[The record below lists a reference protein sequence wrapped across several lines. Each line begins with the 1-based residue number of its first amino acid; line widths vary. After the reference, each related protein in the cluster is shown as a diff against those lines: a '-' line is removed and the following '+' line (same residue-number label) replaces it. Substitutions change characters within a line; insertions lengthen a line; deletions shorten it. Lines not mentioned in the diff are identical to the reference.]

1 MPIVKLAGYQG
12 PNSILTKAM
21 GDLAKH
27 LEGSAFGAELH
38 TEVNVTSNGETA
50 QSLFDSVAAGDRQ
63 ICYMASGYLA
73 GKVSE
78 LNVLDLAFSV
88 SDRRQAL
95 AKLDALAGDLISA
108 AVHEKSNFKVL
119 GFWDNGF
126 RHVSNGVRPI
136 RSLEDCKGL
145 KVRTLDSLVYRQ
157 QLDALGFV
165 SMTSDVKELV
175 NVVRTKV
182 VDAQENP
189 LTNFEN
195 FSLWQHHP
203 YLSLTGHFFGIAL
216 LVCSRRWFDSLHPAQ
231 QTALIAAA
239 RAATLA
245 QRLYAENE
253 DEVCLQAM
261 TARGTAVEKLDAES
275 IALMKSALEG
285 VQESIVADVP
295 KELLDAYLRR

>member
-12 PNSILTKAM
+12 PNSILTKAL
-21 GDLAKH
+21 GDLATQ
-27 LEGSAFGAELH
+27 LEGSTFSAQLH

-50 QSLFDSVAAGDRQ
+50 QSLFDSVAGGDRQ

-73 GKVSE
+73 AKVSE

-88 SDRRQAL
+88 SERCQAL
-95 AKLDALAGDLISA
+95 AKLDARAGDLISA

-136 RSLEDCKGL
+136 RSLADCKGL

-157 QLDALGFV
+157 QLDALGFI

-175 NVVRTKV
+175 NVVRTKA

-216 LVCSRRWFDSLHPAQ
+216 LVCSQRWFDSLLPAQ
-231 QTALIAAA
+231 QTALVAAA

-253 DEVCLQAM
+253 DEVCLKAM
-261 TARGTAVEKLDAES
+261 TARGTSVEKLTDATV
-275 IALMKSALEG
+275 AQMKSALFG
-285 VQESIVADVP
+285 VQDSILAGVP
-295 KELLDAYLRR
+295 TELLKAYLN

>member
-1 MPIVKLAGYQG
+1 MQIVKLAGYQG
-12 PNSILTKAM
+12 PNSILSKAM

-27 LEGSAFGAELH
+27 LEGSAFEAELH
-38 TEVNVTSNGETA
+38 TELNVTSNGETA

-88 SDRRQAL
+88 SDRHRAL
-95 AKLDALAGDLISA
+95 ANLDDQAGDLIST
-108 AVHEKSNFKVL
+108 AVLEKSDFKVL

-136 RSLEDCKGL
+136 RFLEDCRGL
-145 KVRTLDSLVYRQ
+145 KVRTLDSLVYRR

-189 LTNFEN
+189 MTNFEN

-203 YLSLTGHFFGIAL
+203 YLSLTGHFFGVAL
-216 LVCSRRWFDSLHPAQ
+216 LVCSRSWSDSLLPTQ
-231 QTALIAAA
+231 KTAVMSAA

-245 QRLYAENE
+245 QRRYAENE

-261 TARGTAVEKLDAES
+261 TARGTTVEKLTAEN
-275 IALMKSALEG
+275 IAQMKLTLTG
-285 VQESIVADVP
+285 VQESILANVP
-295 KELLDAYLRR
+295 TELLDAYLKH

>member
-1 MPIVKLAGYQG
+1 MQIVKLAGYQG

-21 GDLAKH
+21 GDLAKQ
-27 LEGSAFGAELH
+27 LEGSAFGAQLH

-50 QSLFDSVAAGDRQ
+50 QSLFDSVASGDRQ

-73 GKVSE
+73 AKVSE

-95 AKLDALAGDLISA
+95 VNLDSRAGDLISA
-108 AVHEKSNFKVL
+108 AVHRQSNFKVL

-136 RSLEDCKGL
+136 RTLQDCKGL

-157 QLDALGFV
+157 QLDALGFI

-216 LVCSRRWFDSLHPAQ
+216 LVCSQRWFDSLFPAQ
-231 QTALIAAA
+231 KTALMAAA
-239 RAATLA
+239 RVATLA
-245 QRLYAENE
+245 QRIYAENE
-253 DEVCLQAM
+253 DKVCLQALQ
-261 TARGTAVEKLDAES
+261 ARGTNVEKLTAAT
-275 IALMKSALEG
+275 IVQMKSALEG
-285 VQESIVADVP
+285 VQDSILANVP
-295 KELLDAYLRR
+295 RELLLAYLQH